1 MNRSS
6 SPRPGP
12 GPVSVPLAVAL
23 AVVLAGCGGGT
34 TDPVD
39 SPEPAAG
46 ATTDA
51 ASDDATTDAGTGGA
65 STEDAPSDDAT
76 GADADVED
84 SLAGA
89 TSTEELEEMVE
100 GMVDDLEEQQQAQGG
115 GSATLTVGDEEW
127 TFDSVLC
134 AFGEEEIGQE
144 GAEVVV
150 SSIQDGLQFYVSVDD
165 FGHSVSLND
174 VENFEDPS
182 VAISSDFAADDF
194 IEVDGKD
201 VSGEVLF
208 VDEEGGPV
216 GEGSFE
222 ATCP

>member
-1 MNRSS
+1 MNRPS

-12 GPVSVPLAVAL
+12 GPVSATLAVAL

-39 SPEPAAG
+39 SPESAA
-46 ATTDA
+46 
-51 ASDDATTDAGTGGA
+51 DATTDAGTDGA
-65 STEDAPSDDAT
+65 STEDAGTDDGT
-76 GADADVED
+76 DADADVAD

-100 GMVDDLEEQQQAQGG
+100 GMVDDLAEQQEAQGG

-150 SSIQDGLQFYVSVDD
+150 SSIQDGLQFYVSIDD

>member
-1 MNRSS
+1 MNRPSS
-6 SPRPGP
+6 SRPSP
-12 GPVSVPLAVAL
+12 GPVSVTLAVAL

-39 SPEPAAG
+39 SPESAA
-46 ATTDA
+46 
-51 ASDDATTDAGTGGA
+51 DATTDAGTDGA
-65 STEDAPSDDAT
+65 STEDAGTDDGT
-76 GADADVED
+76 DADADVED

-100 GMVDDLEEQQQAQGG
+100 GMVDDLAEQQEAQGG

-150 SSIQDGLQFYVSVDD
+150 SSIQEGLQFYVSIDD

-182 VAISSDFAADDF
+182 VAISSDFATDDF